1 MKYGLTDVIKSEINN
16 TLPNIYTCLPAS
28 IVNVYKSGN
37 ATVIDAQPLI
47 DYRFSDGTSLVRP
60 ICEGVPVQWP
70 SGGGASLT
78 FPIKTG
84 DMVLLVYCMSSIDEW
99 KHSDGTKSIT
109 PTHKRYHDSADAIAI
124 TGLFTTL
131 KHPSDENVSSVVLKH
146 NDGTSAK
153 AKVEIEESGK
163 IIINAGSGS
172 TIELGEGAVDKAIL
186 GTAFKTYFDTHTHPT
201 GVGPSGAPINPMPD
215 TTLSEIVKVK

>member
-1 MKYGLTDVIKSEINN
+1 MMVQ
-16 TLPNIYTCLPAS
+16 
-28 IVNVYKSGN
+28 
-37 ATVIDAQPLI
+37 AQ
-47 DYRFSDGTSLVRP
+47 
-60 ICEGVPVQWP
+60 
-70 SGGGASLT
+70 
-78 FPIKTG
+78 
-84 DMVLLVYCMSSIDEW
+84 
-99 KHSDGTKSIT
+99 
-109 PTHKRYHDSADAIAI
+109 
-124 TGLFTTL
+124 
-131 KHPSDENVSSVVLKH
+131 
-146 NDGTSAK
+146 K